1 VKKKLLEKIHS
12 LKIYY
17 YYRKVLETL
26 HLYPS
31 WHKFVNFSKHYF
43 GGLYDRLD
51 RHHVFLLSGGL
62 AFSLFV
68 CIVPL
73 TLIIFWLLGKFLN
86 SAEVESQIITLI
98 DTIIPY
104 DTYAQFVKEIIFD
117 RVHEV
122 IEYRNIAGFVGI
134 IGLFFAASGFA
145 SSLRTVLNKV
155 FGTDLDINI
164 FLGKL
169 RDFFVII
176 LVVLSFLFMML
187 ALPLLDFLR
196 TLAESTEYL
205 QIFNQPI
212 FQRAFTA
219 LFSLFIMF
227 LIFSVTYKFMPIIK
241 IRKRSVLIGA
251 LWASLLWVTAKILFG
266 LYLTSFTTFSRI
278 YGAYAFV
285 IVVAFWIYYTSAVFI
300 VGAEIGK
307 LFDERVDER
316 QKQKEEEQQQIPEP
330 PVDSE
335 V

>member
-1 VKKKLLEKIHS
+1 M
-12 LKIYY
+12 
-17 YYRKVLETL
+17 
-26 HLYPS
+26 
-31 WHKFVNFSKHYF
+31 
-43 GGLYDRLD
+43 
-51 RHHVFLLSGGL
+51 SGGL

-73 TLIIFWLLGKFLN
+73 TLIIFWILGKILD
-86 SAEVESQIITLI
+86 SAEVEVQIVHLI
-98 DTIIPY
+98 DTVIPY
-104 DTYAQFVKEIIFD
+104 DTYAQFVREIIFK

-122 IEYRNIAGFVGI
+122 IQYRNLAGFVGI
-134 IGLFFAASGFA
+134 VGLFFAASGFA

-155 FGTDLDINI
+155 FGTDLDVNI

-176 LVVLSFLFMML
+176 LVVLSFLVMIF
-187 ALPLLDFLR
+187 ALPLLDFFR

-205 QIFNQPI
+205 QVFNQPI
-212 FQRAFTA
+212 FQRAFTS
-219 LFSLFIMF
+219 LFSLFIMY

-251 LWASLLWVTAKILFG
+251 LWASILWVTAKIIFG
-266 LYLTSFTTFSRI
+266 LYLSTFTTFSRI

-300 VGAEIGK
+300 VGAEVGK
-307 LFDERVDER
+307 LFDERVDE
-316 QKQKEEEQQQIPEP
+316 KQKLVQQQESP
-330 PVDSE
+330 PDSE

>member
-1 VKKKLLEKIHS
+1 MKNKLIEKIRS
-12 LKIYY
+12 LKIYTY
-17 YYRKVLETL
+17 FRKIRFRL
-26 HLYPS
+26 HLIPA
-31 WHKFVNFSKHYF
+31 WHRFIKFFKHYF

-73 TLIIFWLLGKFLN
+73 TLIIFWILGKILD
-86 SAEVESQIITLI
+86 SAEVEVQIVHLI
-98 DTIIPY
+98 DTVIPY
-104 DTYAQFVKEIIFD
+104 NTYAQFVKEIIFD

-122 IEYRNIAGFVGI
+122 IRYRNLAGFVGI

-169 RDFFVII
+169 RDFLVII
-176 LVVLSFLFMML
+176 LVVLSFLVMIF
-187 ALPLLDFLR
+187 ALPLLDFFR

-205 QIFNQPI
+205 QVFNQPI
-212 FQRAFTA
+212 FQRAFTS
-219 LFSLFIMF
+219 LFSLFIMY
-227 LIFSVTYKFMPIIK
+227 LIFSITYKFMPIIK

-251 LWASLLWVTAKILFG
+251 LWASILWVTAKIIFG
-266 LYLTSFTTFSRI
+266 VYLSTFTTFSRI

-285 IVVAFWIYYTSAVFI
+285 IVIAFWIYYTSAVFI
-300 VGAEIGK
+300 IGAEVGK
-307 LFDERVDER
+307 LFDERVDE
-316 QKQKEEEQQQIPEP
+316 KQKLQQQQEP
-330 PVDSE
+330 PPDSE

>member
-1 VKKKLLEKIHS
+1 MKNKLLDKIRS
-12 LKIYY
+12 LKIYAY
-17 YYRKVLETL
+17 FRKIRFRL
-26 HLYPS
+26 HLIPT
-31 WHKFVNFSKHYF
+31 WQRFVKFFMHYF

-51 RHHVFLLSGGL
+51 RHHVFLLSGGV

-73 TLIIFWLLGKFLN
+73 TLIIFWLLGKFLD
-86 SAEVESQIITLI
+86 SAEVEVQIVHLI
-98 DTIIPY
+98 DTVIPY
-104 DTYAQFVKEIIFD
+104 DTYARFVKEIIFD

-122 IEYRNIAGFVGI
+122 IQYRNLAGFVGI

-169 RDFFVII
+169 RDFLVII
-176 LVVLSFLFMML
+176 LVVLSFLVMML
-187 ALPLLDFLR
+187 ALPLLDFFV

-212 FQRAFTA
+212 FQRVFTS
-219 LFSLFIMF
+219 LFSLFVMF
-227 LIFSVTYKFMPIIK
+227 FLFSITYKFMPIIK
-241 IRKRSVLIGA
+241 IRKRSVLIGSM
-251 LWASLLWVTAKILFG
+251 WASILWVTSKILFG
-266 LYLTSFTTFSRI
+266 IYLASFTTFSRI

-307 LFDERVDER
+307 LFDERVDE
-316 QKQKEEEQQQIPEP
+316 KQKLLQQQEP
-330 PVDSE
+330 LPDSE